1 MSKIG
6 DYNIWLEE
14 KGYLV
19 WDDRRDELVWPASS
33 VDPDRVFDEYMDEQ
47 RKTKERNGTHDTN
60 TN

>member
-19 WDDRRDELVWPASS
+19 WDEATDSLVWPASRL
-33 VDPDRVFDEYMDEQ
+33 DADQVFDEYMEEQ
-47 RKTKERNGTHDTN
+47 SKVKEKNN
-60 TN
+60 

>member
-19 WDDRRDELVWPASS
+19 WDEATDSLVWPASTL
-33 VDPDRVFDEYMDEQ
+33 DPDKVFDEYMEEQ
-47 RKTKERNGTHDTN
+47 SKVKEENN
-60 TN
+60 

>member
-19 WDDRRDELVWPASS
+19 WDEATDSLVWPASTL
-33 VDPDRVFDEYMDEQ
+33 DPDKLFHEYME
-47 RKTKERNGTHDTN
+47 ERSAGGTEN
-60 TN
+60 E